1 VAAVRLSRTWWL
13 LGGVAGVLGLW
24 LLAPWVLRQVD
35 FFRLRRIEVVGV
47 RYLPADDILEAFAA
61 ADSANL
67 FDDWNENRDGILGVA
82 GVRSAR
88 VDRRLPG
95 TLRLIIVETTP
106 VALSPGS
113 DRMALIDADG
123 VVLPYDPSRSAP
135 DLPVMLVAD
144 PETAQLLARIRMVAP
159 GLYGR
164 ISTARR
170 VEDDVLLTF
179 NRKRL
184 WLSPGSSSSAIRAV
198 VAVERDLIRRSKPF
212 VELDGRFADQV
223 VVRQRP
229 T

>member
-1 VAAVRLSRTWWL
+1 MAARSLKRSWWL
-13 LGGVAGVLGLW
+13 VGSAAGALGLW
-24 LLAPWVLRQVD
+24 LLVPWMLRQAD

-47 RYLPADDILEAFAA
+47 RYLPADAILRAFAA
-61 ADSANL
+61 PDSANL
-67 FDDWNENRDGILGVA
+67 FDDWNENRDEILGVA
-82 GVRSAR
+82 GVRSAS

-95 TLRLIIVETTP
+95 TLRLIITETTP

-123 VVLPYDPSRSAP
+123 VVLPFDPSRSAP
-135 DLPVMLVAD
+135 DLPVMLAAD
-144 PETAQLLARIRMVAP
+144 PGTARLLARIRMVAP
-159 GLYGR
+159 GFYGR

-170 VEDDVLLTF
+170 IEDDVLLTF

-184 WLSPGSSSSAIRAV
+184 WLSPGSSSSTIRAV
-198 VAVERDLIRRSKPF
+198 VAVERDLVQRSTPF
-212 VELDGRFADQV
+212 QEIDGRFADQV

>member
-1 VAAVRLSRTWWL
+1 MAERGLKRSWWL
-13 LGGVAGVLGLW
+13 AGGLAGALALW
-24 LLAPWVLRQVD
+24 LLVPWMLRRAD

-47 RYLPADDILEAFAA
+47 RYLPADAILQAFAA
-61 ADSANL
+61 PDTANL
-67 FDDWNENRDGILGVA
+67 FDDWDENRDGILGVA
-82 GVRSAR
+82 GVRSAS

-95 TLRLIIVETTP
+95 TLRLIITETTP
-106 VALSPGS
+106 VALSPGL
-113 DRMALIDADG
+113 DRMALVDANG
-123 VVLPYDPSRSAP
+123 VVLPFDPSRSAP

-144 PETAQLLARIRMVAP
+144 SGTARLLARIRTVAP

-184 WLSPGSSSSAIRAV
+184 WLSPGSSSSTIRAV
-198 VAVERDLIRRSKPF
+198 VAVERDLVQRSKAF
-212 VELDGRFADQV
+212 KEIDGRFADQV